1 MKKKIAFIDHNFH
14 QKTRSGDFLRKILS
28 KEFSVDDYWWSLKNQ
43 YKIIGDIKHYDYFF
57 FFQSLLPLEDL
68 LKIRTKQIIWAPMYD
83 NLDKSNSFWKKIKFL
98 NIKIL
103 SFSDPVKKLCEKNDC
118 NYLSLK
124 FADKDKFIKSK
135 NKKKVN
141 IFFWY
146 RNNISVYDWINYFN
160 IKDINQI
167 IYLDR
172 PDPGKK
178 SEKINIQDLKKFK
191 IKVIKKDFFS
201 KIKYLKLIKNCD
213 IFVCPRKQE
222 GIGMSFIEA
231 LAMGKYLIFH
241 NDYTMKEYVKNKKI
255 GFSISK
261 NLTKKIDVKL
271 IFKSDKYRYFHARN
285 LYINWTKNKDKII
298 KFYKHSK
305 KGDFNNPIYYF
316 YFLRDYLKRVKFYLD
331 NLLT

>member
-1 MKKKIAFIDHNFH
+1 MKKRIAFIDHNFH
-14 QKTRSGDFLRKILS
+14 QKTRSGDFLRKILKS
-28 KEFSVDDYWWSLKNQ
+28 EFYIDDYWWSFKNK
-43 YKIIGDIKHYDYFF
+43 YKLYNDIEHYDYFF

-68 LKIRTKQIIWAPMYD
+68 LKIKTKQIIWAPMYD
-83 NLDKSNSFWKKIKFL
+83 NLDKSKSFWKKIKFL

-103 SFSDPVKKLCEKNDC
+103 SFSDPVKKLCERYGC

-124 FADKDKFIKSK
+124 FADKHNFIKST

-146 RNNISVYDWINYFN
+146 RNNISIYDWINYFN

-167 IYLDR
+167 LYLDR
-172 PDPGKK
+172 PDPGRK
-178 SEKINIQDLKKFK
+178 SEKINIQDLKKYK
-191 IKVIKKDFFS
+191 IKLIKKNFFS
-201 KIKYLKLIKNCD
+201 KIKYIKLIRNCD
-213 IFVCPRKQE
+213 VFVCSRKQE

-255 GFSISK
+255 GFSITK
-261 NLTKKIDVKL
+261 NQAKKIDVGL
-271 IFKSDKYRYFHARN
+271 ILKSYRYRYFYALS
-285 LYINWTKNKDKII
+285 LYNSWLKNKDKLI
-298 KFYKHSK
+298 KFCKSDK
-305 KGDFNNPIYYF
+305 KSHFNNPIYYF
-316 YFLRDYLKRVKFYLD
+316 YFLRDYLKRIKFYFD